1 MEIQQNQNNS
11 PQVSQLKK
19 LFKSISTV
27 EPHEINAT
35 FASFFLGMTLMAAYY
50 LLRPVRDAL
59 SSDWSDA
66 ELSLLWTINFGF
78 SFLVVSF
85 YGLAASKLSLK
96 KLVPAV
102 YIFFASTFFVF
113 YLANNFIQ
121 DKTIIDKSFYVWV
134 SVYSLFQISVFWSFM
149 AEKFSQ
155 EQSKRLFGIIT
166 SGASIGAIIGP
177 SIALLFSELG
187 TYNLMLIACGV
198 LLLTFPLITHLNS
211 IQIGSSEQNS
221 TPDSHSK
228 SSSSA
233 QESISRGSNK
243 SIGGSSLA
251 GFKLFFSNPFL
262 LGIGLFLFLYTGIS
276 SFVYF
281 ELKNLMADMAR
292 EQRTE
297 IWAVIDLATNLLT
310 IIAGFFVTSRLATR
324 FGIGFTLA
332 LIPLIVMLGML
343 WIAVTPFLA
352 VVVFLQIFR
361 RGGSYAITRPAR
373 EMLFTYVDQE
383 TRFKAK
389 QVIDIVVYRG
399 GDVFWA
405 WGFTFLTTVVGLG
418 ITGVAIVGSAICAL
432 WSCVAFYI
440 GKQVTKKT
448 LKTNSQTN

>member
-1 MEIQQNQNNS
+1 METQQNQNTS

-59 SSDWSDA
+59 SSDWSDT
-66 ELSLLWTINFGF
+66 ELSILWTLNFGF

-85 YGLAASKLSLK
+85 YGFAVSRISLK
-96 KLVPAV
+96 KLVPSV
-102 YIFFASTFFVF
+102 YVFFATTFFVF

-121 DKTIIDKSFYVWV
+121 DKVLIDKSFYVWV
-134 SVYSLFQISVFWSFM
+134 SVFSLFQISVFWSFM

-155 EQSKRLFGIIT
+155 QQSKRLFGIIT
-166 SGASIGAIIGP
+166 SGVSIGALIGP
-177 SIALLFSELG
+177 SVALLFSGLG

-198 LLLTFPLITHLNS
+198 LLLTLPIISYLNS
-211 IQIGSSEQNS
+211 TKIQSPLENS
-221 TPDSHSK
+221 NANNAPEELDSTQGL
-228 SSSSA
+228 A
-233 QESISRGSNK
+233 TNSINDP
-243 SIGGSSLA
+243 IGGSSFA
-251 GFKLFFSNPFL
+251 GFKQFVSHPFL

-281 ELKNLMADMAR
+281 ELKNLMTDMAR

-297 IWAVIDLATNLLT
+297 IWAIIDLATNLLT
-310 IIAGFFVTSRLATR
+310 IIAGLFVTSRLATR

-332 LIPLIVMLGML
+332 LVPLILMLGML
-343 WIAVTPFLA
+343 LIAVTPILA
-352 VVVFLQIFR
+352 VVVFLQISR
-361 RGGSYAITRPAR
+361 RGGNYAITRPAR

-405 WGFTFLTTVVGLG
+405 WGFTFLTTAIGLG
-418 ITGVAIVGSAICAL
+418 ITGVAIVGSAICAI
-432 WSCVAFYI
+432 WSGVAFYV
-440 GKQVTKKT
+440 GKQANKQA
-448 LKTNSQTN
+448 LKNN